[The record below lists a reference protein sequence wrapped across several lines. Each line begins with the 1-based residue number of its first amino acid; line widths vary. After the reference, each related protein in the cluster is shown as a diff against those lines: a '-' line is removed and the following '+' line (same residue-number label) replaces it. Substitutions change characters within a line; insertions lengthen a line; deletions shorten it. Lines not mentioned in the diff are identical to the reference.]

1 LSDAAEQLMGALIS
15 KMEEMDSNLNQ
26 LQKENIAIKQV
37 LKNPAGILKKAGF
50 VSMSTPLAENVLPD
64 VLRGDSIMKT
74 GEFDVNIPST
84 TEDFH
89 NTSWDDI
96 HNLAESARDAGN
108 IDAPF
113 TVVPAKSMGEN
124 VPEGIYTE

>member
-1 LSDAAEQLMGALIS
+1 LTDAAEQLMTALIS

-26 LQKENIAIKQV
+26 LQKENVAIKQ
-37 LKNPAGILKKAGF
+37 LLNNPAGILKKAGF
-50 VSMSTPLAENVLPD
+50 VAMSTPLAEDTLPD
-64 VLRGDSIMKT
+64 ALRGDSIMKT
-74 GEFDVNIPST
+74 GEFDIDVPST

-96 HNLAESARDAGN
+96 HNLAESAREVGN
-108 IDAPF
+108 VDAPF
-113 TVVPAKSMGEN
+113 TVVPAKAMGEN